1 MLANEQKCI
10 LNNVKV
16 KQKKIEKYFSL
27 EMISGSIYLII
38 YTKIIL

>member
-16 KQKKIEKYFSL
+16 KHNKIEKYFSL